1 MALTIVEQPYDWTL
15 RGQKLVFRVSSD
27 QFNQEG
33 FRYGVKVKN
42 MTTLKEYEFLVD
54 TSPSTTD
61 LIFDLSS
68 VIKMYND
75 DSTIDMHKTP
85 TQTAWEEPQGGSWNK
100 YRVYFSEW
108 WLVGGV
114 MTIAD
119 ELNPSGEEYAFMN
132 GYYQPSDGFKPDP
145 NSADVLD
152 IGTALT
158 MESSFFR
165 PYSDRFNDTHTWY
178 NNQHTIPEN
187 YDTITMIP
195 VYNTDYGVVFVPRS
209 ASLGKTIASTQ
220 IRIFNGST
228 ILGQQGTNIAS
239 TANIVGLGVYPM
251 NLNDSSL
258 PAYMK
263 PSSHAVWT
271 HYEVSFKTATGGG
284 ASDGCLTHF
293 FYNAELFGQLDC
305 RYDRVRLAWVNSR
318 SGWDY
323 FNFIKKSE
331 KSNDFERKQY
341 KRLLS
346 KYDGTFDSWQRQ
358 LTDRQ
363 NIVMQTLTITSDWL
377 QENEFLFLRSL
388 FASNQV
394 EMIDTTGITSGTLG
408 NRTPISIVDTSYLER
423 KERNGKKYNL
433 TIKIKY
439 SQDYW
444 T

>member
-1 MALTIVEQPYDWTL
+1 MALTIVDQPYDWTL
-15 RGQKLVFRVSSD
+15 RGQKLVFRISSD

-68 VIKMYND
+68 VVKMYND

-85 TQTAWEEPQGGSWNK
+85 TEIAWEEPQGGSWNK

-114 MTIAD
+114 MTIGD
-119 ELNPSGEEYAFMN
+119 ELNPSGEEYTFMN
-132 GYYQPSDGFKPDP
+132 GYYQPSNGYKPDP
-145 NSADVLD
+145 NSADPLD
-152 IGTALT
+152 VNTSLS
-158 MESSFFR
+158 MESVDHR
-165 PYSDRFNDTHTWY
+165 PYSDRVYDTHGWY
-178 NNQHTIPEN
+178 NNQSGIA
-187 YDTITMIP
+187 YDDTGKTMIP
-195 VYNTDYGVVFVPRS
+195 VYNTDYGVVFVPFN
-209 ASLGKTIASTQ
+209 ASLGKTIASIQ
-220 IRIFNGST
+220 INMYNGST
-228 ILGQQGTNIAS
+228 LLGTRPVPYTTS
-239 TANIVGLGVYPM
+239 ANIVGLGVYPM

-258 PAYMK
+258 PRVVTPAF
-263 PSSHAVWT
+263 HAVWT
-271 HYEVSFKTATGGG
+271 HYEIIFKTSANEV
-284 ASDGCLTHF
+284 GCMKHI

-331 KSNDFERKQY
+331 KNNDFERKQY

-363 NIVMQTLTITSDWL
+363 NIVMQTLTIQSDWL
-377 QENEFLFLRSL
+377 QESEFLFLRSL

-394 EMIDTTGITSGTLG
+394 EMIDTTGIASGTLG
-408 NRTPISIVDTSYLER
+408 NRTPVSIVDTSYLER
-423 KERNGKKYNL
+423 RERNGKKYNL

>member
-1 MALTIVEQPYDWTL
+1 MALSVIDYPYTWTL
-15 RGQKLVFRVSSD
+15 RGQKLIFRISSD

-33 FRYGVKVKN
+33 FRYGVKVTN
-42 MTTLKEYEFLVD
+42 MTTNKEYEFLVD

-85 TQTAWEEPQGGSWNK
+85 TQSAWEEPQGGSWNT
-100 YRVYFSEW
+100 YRIDFSEW

-114 MTIAD
+114 MTQD
-119 ELNPSGEEYAFMN
+119 EETIIQFDQNVLN
-132 GYYQPSDGFKPDP
+132 GYYQPSDGYKPDP
-145 NSADVLD
+145 NGVNFD
-152 IGTALT
+152 TALT
-158 MESSFFR
+158 MESVEYR
-165 PYSDRFNDTHTWY
+165 PFSDRVYDTHAWY
-178 NNQHTIPEN
+178 NNQSGIA
-187 YDTITMIP
+187 YDDIDKTMIP
-195 VYNTDYGVVFVPRS
+195 VYNTDYGVLFVPCQSVFSQGIRS
-209 ASLGKTIASTQ
+209 VLIKMY
-220 IRIFNGST
+220 NGST
-228 ILGQQGTNIAS
+228 LLGTHTQFISNTLQIMGI
-239 TANIVGLGVYPM
+239 GVYPM
-251 NLNDSSL
+251 NLNDSNL
-258 PAYMK
+258 PRVVT
-263 PSSHAVWT
+263 PEFHAVWT
-271 HYEVSFKTATGGG
+271 HYTIDFINQTATNK
-284 ASDGCLTHF
+284 GCLKHI

-331 KSNDFERKQY
+331 KNNDFERKQY

-394 EMIDTTGITSGTLG
+394 EMIDTTGIASGTLG
-408 NRTPISIVDTSYLER
+408 NRTPVSIVDTSYLER
-423 KERNGKKYNL
+423 RERNGKKYNL